1 MNRGAVVLI
10 ACLGWPT
17 PPALA
22 QNALKNSALE
32 ISVRFDEDARVVQR
46 VRTVD
51 GGRAQ
56 ILAGPSRPAQ
66 KRQYIETPAGRIPQE
81 ITVSQEQTPSFEVL
95 TRVLD
100 RSVHVQ
106 TSAGNASGSLG
117 EWLKLGA
124 VAAEGATRTV
134 WVKVDEIP

>member
-1 MNRGAVVLI
+1 MNRGALVLI
-10 ACLGWPT
+10 ACLAWPT
-17 PPALA
+17 LA
-22 QNALKNSALE
+22 QNAFKNSALE
-32 ISVRFDEDARVVQR
+32 ISVRFDDDVRVVQR

-81 ITVSQEQTPSFEVL
+81 ISVVQEQTPSFEVL

-100 RSVHVQ
+100 ESVHIQ
-106 TSAGNASGSLG
+106 TSAGSASGRLG

-124 VAAEGATRTV
+124 IAAGGGTRTV
-134 WVKVDEIP
+134 WVKVDEVP

>member
-1 MNRGAVVLI
+1 MNRGALVLI
-10 ACLGWPT
+10 ACLAWPT
-17 PPALA
+17 LA

-32 ISVRFDEDARVVQR
+32 ISVRFDDDPRIVQR

-81 ITVSQEQTPSFEVL
+81 ISVVQEQTPSFEVL

-100 RSVHVQ
+100 DSVHVQ
-106 TSAGNASGSLG
+106 TSAGSASGRLG
-117 EWLKLGA
+117 EWLRLGA
-124 VAAEGATRTV
+124 VASAGGTRTV
-134 WVKVDEIP
+134 WVKVDEAP